1 MSWQRA
7 ELWRKSSGNRMQR
20 EEGAK
25 HHFLAITS
33 NSGTLHLSMAAY
45 MKKAGGKRFGTGKS
59 SFGARGAKP
68 AGARSSFGAGRTD
81 DRPKT
86 FYKATCN
93 NCGNSCDV
101 PFKPVNGK
109 PVFCRD
115 CFVKTGDTAG
125 GRASD
130 RAPRRDFSPRATAPQ
145 RESDSSAAVLKKL
158 DTLIAK
164 IDELIVAVGASK

>member
-1 MSWQRA
+1 M
-7 ELWRKSSGNRMQR
+7 
-20 EEGAK
+20 
-25 HHFLAITS
+25 
-33 NSGTLHLSMAAY
+33 AY
-45 MKKAGGKRFGTGKS
+45 MKKPGGKRFGPSAGKP
-59 SFGARGAKP
+59 SFGARGGKP
-68 AGARSSFGAGRTD
+68 SFGD

-130 RAPRRDFSPRATAPQ
+130 RMPRRDFTARSTAAPA
-145 RESDSSAAVLKKL
+145 RESDGSAAVLKKL
-158 DTLIAK
+158 DTLIGK
-164 IDELIVAVGASK
+164 IDELIAAVEASK